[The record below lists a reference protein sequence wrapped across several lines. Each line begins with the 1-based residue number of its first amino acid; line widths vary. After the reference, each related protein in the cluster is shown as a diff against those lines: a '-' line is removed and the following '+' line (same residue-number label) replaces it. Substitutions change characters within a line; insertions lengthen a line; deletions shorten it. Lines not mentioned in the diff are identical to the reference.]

1 MSRKLSLKQPY
12 SDTMLSKL
20 NRVGRKHKIAQIH
33 HGILKDINATHKE
46 IIKQTLALKKNPSDL
61 RTKDILAYLK
71 SHKQSKERQ
80 IQAWTKAKKPHTME
94 KFEKF
99 ISEGC
104 SINEAQLPNN
114 IGDISFKNC
123 ILKNMRFIPSKLQ
136 VKKIRESIPNLTNDD
151 YRIIILNG
159 HGAIEGGIVIQGD
172 IRNKPTI
179 RQAKNAPVV
188 LPKLPNGMWYFAQ
201 SYPGSS
207 TLMCRKVDTAQF
219 QNLNSLRK
227 RNNFVRRLFSDGTF
241 QTFLEGKSYD
251 ESDTAMVGIPT
262 MPFYN
267 KAWDFGQWTEHRT
280 IMGIYDVTDPNY
292 SVNIDATRR
301 ADPGGTYLYP
311 TLSGDRSPSDV
322 LRSHIYFKGTI
333 AGNSNNEPSETQ
345 FHHKRLEMIRALLR
359 KFKAKNKRIPTKDE
373 LAIITKDITFSF
385 TAYGKT
391 NDYPLKL
398 TAANNKFQRVY
409 RNLLF
414 ASDWAPLRDSPNGV
428 FDPIAK
434 GSDGVSI
441 RQRMIDTMNTKR
453 DITMTDLLNWF
464 NPNAPNAV
472 DKRKVIFI
480 DWSCQPISVR
490 VQYKGRISGVDFD
503 TVPDPTRPYPP
514 EKIPSLLGFQA
525 TRLAFEKM
533 ARNLNLR
540 FNRVQSL
547 FNEKNGEESLPPNP
561 FLARVVGDDVSQGN
575 YLLGPAAREALS
587 PMDVDSQAAPDG
599 GQSKQGQPLPMDVDA
614 ISKSPTQGG
623 RRKKKTRRKSRKKRK
638 SRRKRRRRKTR
649 RK

>member
-1 MSRKLSLKQPY
+1 MPRKPKSITLQPFSAKILKGLK
-12 SDTMLSKL
+12 TVSK
-20 NRVGRKHKIAQIH
+20 KHKIAQIH
-33 HGILKDINATHKE
+33 YDILQDINATHKE
-46 IIKQTLALKKNPSDL
+46 IRKQTMLVKKTPDDL
-61 RTKDILAYLK
+61 REKDILENLK
-71 SHKQSKERQ
+71 RHKQSKERQ
-80 IQAWTKAKKPHTME
+80 IQSWIKAKKPTTME

-104 SINEAQLPNN
+104 SMDEARLPNN
-114 IGDISFKNC
+114 IGDITFKNC
-123 ILKNMRFIPSKLQ
+123 ILNKMRFIPSKPE
-136 VKKIRESIPNLTNDD
+136 VKQIRNSIPNLSNND

-159 HGAIEGGIVIQGD
+159 HGAIEGGVVIKGD
-172 IRNKPTI
+172 IQNQPTI

-201 SYPGSS
+201 GYPGTS
-207 TLMCRKVDTAQF
+207 TMMCKRVDTAQF
-219 QNLNSLRK
+219 QNLNHQRK

-241 QTFLEGKSYD
+241 QTFLEGKFYD

-280 IMGIYDVTDPNY
+280 IMGIYDITDPNY
-292 SVNIDATRR
+292 SVNIDATRQ

-359 KFKAKNKRIPTKDE
+359 KFKTENNRIPTKDE
-373 LAIITKDITFSF
+373 LAIITKDKTFSF

-409 RNLLF
+409 RNMLF
-414 ASDWAPLRDSPNGV
+414 ASDWAPPRMSGNGV
-428 FDPIAK
+428 VDPIAK

-441 RQRMIDTMNTKR
+441 RQRMIDTMKTR

-464 NPNAPNAV
+464 NPNATNAV

-490 VQYKGRISGVDFD
+490 VQYDGRIRGVDFD
-503 TVPDPTRPYPP
+503 TAPDPTQPYPP

-533 ARNLNLR
+533 ARNLNLT

-547 FNEKNGEESLPPNP
+547 FNEKNGEEELGASP
-561 FLARVVGDDVSQGN
+561 FIAKIEADKVGEGD
-575 YLLGPAAREALS
+575 YLLNRSARDALS
-587 PMDVDSQAAPDG
+587 PV
-599 GQSKQGQPLPMDVDA
+599 PMDVDA

-623 RRKKKTRRKSRKKRK
+623 RRKKRTRRKKRK
-638 SRRKRRRRKTR
+638 RRKRRKTR
-649 RK
+649 RKK

>member
-1 MSRKLSLKQPY
+1 MSGKLSYKQPY
-12 SDTMLSKL
+12 PDTMLSKL
-20 NRVGRKHKIAQIH
+20 NRVGKKHKIAQIH
-33 HGILKDINATHKE
+33 HGILKDINATHKK
-46 IIKQTLALKKNPSDL
+46 IIKQTLALKKNPGDL
-61 RTKDILAYLK
+61 RTKDILENLK

-80 IQAWTKAKKPHTME
+80 IQAWTNANKPHTMK

-104 SINEAQLPNN
+104 SINEAQLPN

-123 ILKNMRFIPSKLQ
+123 ILKNRRFIPSKPE
-136 VKKIRESIPNLTNDD
+136 VKQIRNSIPNLSNND
-151 YRIIILNG
+151 YRIIIING
-159 HGAIEGGIVIQGD
+159 HGAIEGGIVIQGK
-172 IRNKPTI
+172 IGNQPTI
-179 RQAKNAPVV
+179 SQAKNAPVI
-188 LPKLPNGMWYFAQ
+188 LPQLPNRVWYFAQ
-201 SYPGSS
+201 SYPGAS

-241 QTFLEGKSYD
+241 QTFLEGKFYD

-280 IMGIYDVTDPNY
+280 IMGIYDITDPNY
-292 SVNIDATRR
+292 SVNIDATRQ

-359 KFKAKNKRIPTKDE
+359 KFKTENNRIPTTEE
-373 LAIITKDITFSF
+373 LENLTKDQKFSF

-414 ASDWAPLRDSPNGV
+414 ASDWAPRRMSGNGV
-428 FDPIAK
+428 VDPIAK

-441 RQRMIDTMNTKR
+441 RQRMIDTMNSKR
-453 DITMTDLLNWF
+453 DITMDDLLKWF

-490 VQYKGRISGVDFD
+490 VQYDGRIRGVDFD
-503 TVPDPTRPYPP
+503 TAPDPTQPYPP

-533 ARNLNLR
+533 ARNLNLT

-547 FNEKNGEESLPPNP
+547 FNEKNGEEELGASP
-561 FLARVVGDDVSQGN
+561 FIAKIEADKVGEGD
-575 YLLGPAAREALS
+575 YLLNRSARDALS
-587 PMDVDSQAAPDG
+587 PVS
-599 GQSKQGQPLPMDVDA
+599 MDVDA
-614 ISKSPTQGG
+614 ISKSTTQGG
-623 RRKKKTRRKSRKKRK
+623 RRKKRTRRKKRK
-638 SRRKRRRRKTR
+638 RRKRRKTR
-649 RK
+649 RKK

>member
-1 MSRKLSLKQPY
+1 MSRKLSYKQPY
-12 SDTMLSKL
+12 PDTMLSKL
-20 NRVGRKHKIAQIH
+20 NRVGTKHKIAQIH

-46 IIKQTLALKKNPSDL
+46 IIKQTLALKKNPVDL
-61 RTKDILAYLK
+61 QKKDYLEYLK

-80 IQAWTKAKKPHTME
+80 IQAWTKAKKPHTMD

-104 SINEAQLPNN
+104 SMDEARLPNN
-114 IGDISFKNC
+114 IGDITFKNC
-123 ILKNMRFIPSKLQ
+123 ILNKMRFFPSKQ
-136 VKKIRESIPNLTNDD
+136 EVKKIRNSIPNLSNND

-159 HGAIEGGIVIQGD
+159 HGAIEGGVVIKGD
-172 IRNKPTI
+172 IQNQPTI

-201 SYPGSS
+201 GYPGTS
-207 TLMCRKVDTAQF
+207 TMMCKRVDTAQF
-219 QNLNSLRK
+219 QNLNHQRK

-241 QTFLEGKSYD
+241 QTFLEGKFYD

-280 IMGIYDVTDPNY
+280 IMGIYDITDPNY
-292 SVNIDATRR
+292 SVNIDATRQ

-359 KFKAKNKRIPTKDE
+359 KFKTENNRIPTKDE
-373 LAIITKDITFSF
+373 LAIITKDKTFSF

-409 RNLLF
+409 RNMLF
-414 ASDWAPLRDSPNGV
+414 ASDWAPPRMSGNGV
-428 FDPIAK
+428 VDPIAK

-441 RQRMIDTMNTKR
+441 RQRMIDTMKTR

-464 NPNAPNAV
+464 NPNATNAV

-490 VQYKGRISGVDFD
+490 VQYDGRIGGVDFD
-503 TVPDPTRPYPP
+503 TAPDPTQPYPP

-533 ARNLNLR
+533 ARNLNLT

-547 FNEKNGEESLPPNP
+547 FNEKNGEEELGASP
-561 FLARVVGDDVSQGN
+561 FIAKIEADKVGEGD
-575 YLLGPAAREALS
+575 YLLNRSARDALS
-587 PMDVDSQAAPDG
+587 PV
-599 GQSKQGQPLPMDVDA
+599 PMDVGA
-614 ISKSPTQGG
+614 ISKSATQGG
-623 RRKKKTRRKSRKKRK
+623 RRKKKTRRK
-638 SRRKRRRRKTR
+638 RKRRRKRKTR
-649 RK
+649 RKK

>member
-1 MSRKLSLKQPY
+1 MPRKPKSITLQPFSAKILKGLK
-12 SDTMLSKL
+12 T
-20 NRVGRKHKIAQIH
+20 VGKKHKIAQIH
-33 HGILKDINATHKE
+33 HDILQDINATHKQ
-46 IIKQTLALKKNPSDL
+46 IRKQTMLVKKTPDDL
-61 RTKDILAYLK
+61 QKKDYLAYLK
-71 SHKQSKERQ
+71 SQKQSKERQ
-80 IQAWTKAKKPHTME
+80 IQAWIKAKKPHTME

-99 ISEGC
+99 LSEGC
-104 SINEAQLPNN
+104 SMDEARLPNN

-123 ILKNMRFIPSKLQ
+123 ILKNMRFIPSK
-136 VKKIRESIPNLTNDD
+136 RNED

-159 HGAIEGGIVIQGD
+159 HGAIEGGIVIKGD
-172 IRNKPTI
+172 IRNQPTI
-179 RQAKNAPVV
+179 RQAKNAPVI
-188 LPKLPNGMWYFAQ
+188 LPKLPNDIWYFAQ
-201 SYPGSS
+201 SYPGAS
-207 TLMCRKVDTAQF
+207 TLMCKRVDTAQF
-219 QNLNSLRK
+219 QNLNSMLK

-267 KAWDFGQWTEHRT
+267 KAWDFGQWGHR
-280 IMGIYDVTDPNY
+280 
-292 SVNIDATRR
+292 S
-301 ADPGGTYLYP
+301 
-311 TLSGDRSPSDV
+311 SSDV

-359 KFKAKNKRIPTKDE
+359 KFKTENNRIPTTNE
-373 LAIITKDITFSF
+373 LAIITKDKTFSF

-409 RNLLF
+409 RNMLF
-414 ASDWAPLRDSPNGV
+414 ASDWAPPRMSRNGV
-428 FDPIAK
+428 VDPIAK

-441 RQRMIDTMNTKR
+441 RQRMIDTMNSKR
-453 DITMTDLLNWF
+453 DITMDDLLKWF

-490 VQYKGRISGVDFD
+490 VQYDGRIRGVDFD
-503 TVPDPTRPYPP
+503 TAPDPTQPYPP

-533 ARNLNLR
+533 ARNLNLT

-547 FNEKNGEESLPPNP
+547 FNEKNGEEELGASP
-561 FLARVVGDDVSQGN
+561 FIAKIEADKVGEGD
-575 YLLGPAAREALS
+575 YLLNRSARDALS
-587 PMDVDSQAAPDG
+587 PV
-599 GQSKQGQPLPMDVDA
+599 PMDVDA
-614 ISKSPTQGG
+614 ISKSATQGG
-623 RRKKKTRRKSRKKRK
+623 RRKKRTRRKKRK
-638 SRRKRRRRKTR
+638 RRKRRKTR
-649 RK
+649 RKK

>member
-1 MSRKLSLKQPY
+1 MSRKLSYKQPY
-12 SDTMLSKL
+12 PVTMLSKL
-20 NRVGRKHKIAQIH
+20 NRVGKKHKLAEIH
-33 HGILKDINATHKE
+33 HGILMDINATHKE
-46 IIKQTLALKKNPSDL
+46 IIKQTKKLQKNSGDL
-61 RTKDILAYLK
+61 RTKDILENLK
-71 SHKQSKERQ
+71 SQKQSKERQ
-80 IQAWTKAKKPHTME
+80 IQAWIKAKKPTTME

-104 SINEAQLPNN
+104 SINEARLPNN
-114 IGDISFKNC
+114 MGDITFKNC
-123 ILKNMRFIPSKLQ
+123 ILNKMRFFPSKQ
-136 VKKIRESIPNLTNDD
+136 EVKKIRNSIPNLNNED

-159 HGAIEGGIVIQGD
+159 HGAIEGGVVIKGD
-172 IRNKPTI
+172 IQNQPTI
-179 RQAKNAPVV
+179 RQAKNAPVI

-201 SYPGSS
+201 GYPGTS
-207 TLMCRKVDTAQF
+207 TMMCKKVDTAQF
-219 QNLNSLRK
+219 TNLNNQQK

-241 QTFLEGKSYD
+241 QTFLDGKSYD

-280 IMGIYDVTDPNY
+280 IMGIYDITDPNY
-292 SVNIDATRR
+292 SVNIDATRQ

-359 KFKAKNKRIPTKDE
+359 KFKTENKRIPTKDE
-373 LAIITKDITFSF
+373 LAIITKDKTFSF

-409 RNLLF
+409 RNMLF
-414 ASDWAPLRDSPNGV
+414 ASDWASPRMSGNGV
-428 FDPIAK
+428 VDPIAK

-441 RQRMIDTMNTKR
+441 RQRMIDTMNSKR
-453 DITMTDLLNWF
+453 DITMDDLLKWF

-490 VQYKGRISGVDFD
+490 VQYDGRIRGVDFD
-503 TVPDPTRPYPP
+503 TAPDPTQPYPP

-533 ARNLNLR
+533 ARNLNLT

-547 FNEKNGEESLPPNP
+547 FNEKNGEEELGASP
-561 FLARVVGDDVSQGN
+561 FIAKIEADKVGEGD
-575 YLLGPAAREALS
+575 YLLNRSARDALS
-587 PMDVDSQAAPDG
+587 PV
-599 GQSKQGQPLPMDVDA
+599 PMDVDA
-614 ISKSPTQGG
+614 ISKSATQGG
-623 RRKKKTRRKSRKKRK
+623 RRKKRTRRKKRK
-638 SRRKRRRRKTR
+638 RRKTR
-649 RK
+649 RKK

>member
-1 MSRKLSLKQPY
+1 MPRKPKSITLQPFSAKILKGLK
-12 SDTMLSKL
+12 T
-20 NRVGRKHKIAQIH
+20 VGKKHKIAQIH
-33 HGILKDINATHKE
+33 HDILQDINATHKQ
-46 IIKQTLALKKNPSDL
+46 IRKQTMLVKKTPDDL
-61 RTKDILAYLK
+61 QKKDYLAYLK
-71 SHKQSKERQ
+71 SQKQSKERQ
-80 IQAWTKAKKPHTME
+80 IQAWIKAKKPTTME

-104 SINEAQLPNN
+104 SMDEARLPNN

-123 ILKNMRFIPSKLQ
+123 ILKNMRFIPSKLE

-201 SYPGSS
+201 GYPGTS
-207 TLMCRKVDTAQF
+207 TMMCKRVDTAQF
-219 QNLNSLRK
+219 QNLNSLSK

-267 KAWDFGQWTEHRT
+267 KAWDFGQWSEHRT

-292 SVNIDATRR
+292 SVNIDATRQD
-301 ADPGGTYLYP
+301 DPDGTFVYPVYP
-311 TLSGDRSPSDV
+311 TLSEDKSPSDV
-322 LRSHIYFKGTI
+322 LRSHTYFKGTI
-333 AGNSNNEPSETQ
+333 AKSSNNEPNTNQ
-345 FHHKRLEMIRALLR
+345 FHHKRLEKIRDLLR
-359 KFKAKNKRIPTKDE
+359 KFKTKNNRIPTKEE

-391 NDYPLKL
+391 DDYPLKL

-414 ASDWAPLRDSPNGV
+414 ASDWAPLRDSSNGV

-441 RQRMIDTMNTKR
+441 RQRMIDTMNSKR
-453 DITMTDLLNWF
+453 DITMDDLLKWF

-490 VQYKGRISGVDFD
+490 VQYDGRIRGVDFD
-503 TVPDPTRPYPP
+503 TAPDPTQPYPP

-533 ARNLNLR
+533 ARNLNLT

-547 FNEKNGEESLPPNP
+547 FNEKNGEEELGASP
-561 FLARVVGDDVSQGN
+561 FIAKIEADKVGEGD
-575 YLLGPAAREALS
+575 YLLNRSARDALS
-587 PMDVDSQAAPDG
+587 PV
-599 GQSKQGQPLPMDVDA
+599 PMDVDA

-623 RRKKKTRRKSRKKRK
+623 RRKNKTRRKSRKKKK